1 MTQYSPLG
9 LIGSMALSL
18 AIFLLTVRK
27 SFSGIFRLRLF
38 ESKAQQNKAELTKMG
53 LLTEQYSKLKKRFDL
68 AVESREQSDRDLLW
82 QDVDNHLNLSVS
94 AVLDGE
100 MIIANAALRAAIE
113 EAERV
118 LNTLETVTTG

>member
-9 LIGSMALSL
+9 LIGSVALSL

-27 SFSGIFRLRLF
+27 GFSGIFRLGLF

-113 EAERV
+113 EAKRV
-118 LNTLETVTTG
+118 LGTLETVTTG

>member
-9 LIGSMALSL
+9 LIGSVALSL

-38 ESKAQQNKAELTKMG
+38 ESKAQQNKAELTKMD

-113 EAERV
+113 EAEQV
-118 LNTLETVTTG
+118 LGTLETVTTG